1 MTAYSRGKRVAR
13 FQIMSKQVWTTDK
26 LTAHYTALADVSGA
40 HMQRILDWAVAND
53 RFVESEAKAPLFS
66 IAGKGGDR
74 LFAVFPSGHLYV
86 WLEVFRFPGAVG
98 ERDSLVTAL
107 KSHDLLKATFDASA
121 VKEGRTM
128 SRKLGDLNEDEL
140 SDLLDILATYCL

>member
-1 MTAYSRGKRVAR
+1 
-13 FQIMSKQVWTTDK
+13 MSKQVWTTVK

-66 IAGKGGDR
+66 IAGKRGDR

-86 WLEVFRFPGAVG
+86 WLEVFRFPGAAG
-98 ERDSLVTAL
+98 ERDSLVTDL
-107 KSHDLLKATFDASA
+107 KRQDLIKATFDASS

-128 SRKLGDLNEDEL
+128 SRKLGELNEDEM
-140 SDLLDILATYCL
+140 SDLMDIFAIYCL